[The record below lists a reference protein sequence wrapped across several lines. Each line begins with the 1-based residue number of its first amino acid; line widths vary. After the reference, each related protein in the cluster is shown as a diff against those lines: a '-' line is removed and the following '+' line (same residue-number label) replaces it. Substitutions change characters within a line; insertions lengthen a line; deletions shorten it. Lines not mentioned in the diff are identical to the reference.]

1 MDEKKVRVSWI
12 KSGNEYQR
20 VEGECDNVETLPPGI
35 YTVHLS
41 DKKGWWLE
49 FYREKFTFDYKIY
62 GCDEGFIDYF
72 MTTYENTKGNIGVM
86 FNGIK
91 GTGKTVTAKVLAN
104 KLNVPIII
112 VKGMGDFNPALM
124 EYLSSF
130 NFDCVYFFDE
140 FEKNFKDDDA
150 SVLQI
155 MDGVYNSEYR
165 KVFLLTTNRTWVN
178 ENLLSRP
185 SRIRYIKEFKNIGK
199 DLIDEYMEDN
209 LNDKSAK
216 EDNITYIDS
225 LDVSTIDILKTAVQE
240 VNIHGK
246 EAFRKNMKV
255 LNADLMSIKYMC
267 YLLPAGRSW
276 KLSVDEFLCA
286 VKEFEKQFDSHGFEK
301 KRNLSGDVLDEI
313 ATNDLPD
320 DLPYIK
326 PVSSKYAKTQV
337 NGAYAGI
344 FETDEFSS
352 ILPSTGHT
360 QSGRLSDDTIRTL
373 SENMRRGWRVESDI
387 PLKSLK
393 VGDDWYNETVVYV
406 DPSKAVVVTD
416 NDGAINYYY
425 ITNPDESKSNYFGGN
440 YSKYSFLY

>member
-1 MDEKKVRVSWI
+1 MDENKVRVSWI
-12 KSGNEYQR
+12 KNGNEYQR

-72 MTTYENTKGNIGVM
+72 MKTYDSTKGNIGVM

-104 KLNVPIII
+104 KLNIPVII

-185 SRIRYIKEFKNIGK
+185 SRIRYIKEFKNISRE
-199 DLIDEYMEDN
+199 LIDEYMKDN
-209 LNDKSAK
+209 LNDMSAK
-216 EDNITYIDS
+216 EDIITYIDT

-255 LNADLMSIKYMC
+255 LNADLMSIRYMC
-267 YLLPAGRSW
+267 YFLPAGKSW
-276 KLSVDEFLCA
+276 KLSVDDFLT
-286 VKEFEKQFDSHGFEK
+286 VVNEFEKQFDSRGIEK
-301 KRNLSGDVLDEI
+301 KYSE
-313 ATNDLPD
+313 TNDFDLPD
-320 DLPYIK
+320 EIPVKK
-326 PVSSKYAKTQV
+326 PAAS
-337 NGAYAGI
+337 
-344 FETDEFSS
+344 EFDS
-352 ILPSTGHT
+352 ILPSTGYT
-360 QSGRLSDDTIRTL
+360 QSDKLSDVTINDL
-373 SENMRRGWRVESDI
+373 CNNVRRGWKVESDI
-387 PLKSLK
+387 PLSKLN
-393 VGDDWYNETVVYV
+393 VGDDWYNEKIVFV
-406 DPSKAVVVTD
+406 DFNKAVVVTD
-416 NDGAINYYY
+416 NEGCINYYY
-425 ITNPDESKSNYFGGN
+425 VTNPDEKKSNYFEGN

>member
-1 MDEKKVRVSWI
+1 MEEKKVRVSWI

-49 FYREKFTFDYKIY
+49 FYREKFTFDYKLY
-62 GCDEGFIDYF
+62 GCDEGFVDYF
-72 MTTYENTKGNIGVM
+72 MKTYESTKGNIGVM

-112 VKGMGDFNPALM
+112 VKGMDDLNAALM

-185 SRIRYIKEFKNIGK
+185 SRIRYIKEFKNISRE
-199 DLIDEYMEDN
+199 LIDEYMKDN
-209 LNDKSAK
+209 LNDMSAK
-216 EDNITYIDS
+216 EDIITYIDT

-255 LNADLMSIKYMC
+255 LNADLMSIRYMC
-267 YLLPAGRSW
+267 YFLPAGKSW
-276 KLSVDEFLCA
+276 KLSVDDFLT
-286 VKEFEKQFDSHGFEK
+286 VVNEFEKQFDSRGFEK
-301 KRNLSGDVLDEI
+301 KYSE
-313 ATNDLPD
+313 TNDFDLPD
-320 DLPYIK
+320 EIHEAKPYATPVKK
-326 PVSSKYAKTQV
+326 PAAS
-337 NGAYAGI
+337 
-344 FETDEFSS
+344 EFDS
-352 ILPSTGHT
+352 ILPSTGYT
-360 QSGRLSDDTIRTL
+360 QSDKLSDVTINDL
-373 SENMRRGWRVESDI
+373 CNSVRRGWRVESDI
-387 PLKSLK
+387 PLSKLN
-393 VGDDWYNETVVYV
+393 VGDDWYNEKIVFV
-406 DPSKAVVVTD
+406 DFNKAVVVTD
-416 NDGAINYYY
+416 NEGCINYYY
-425 ITNPDESKSNYFGGN
+425 VTNPDEKKSNYFEGN